1 MSDFEKTESGNRLE
15 ASMGVRSAFGNIPGY
30 LVLLLVCMAQMMAF
44 TGTLQAHPSQNPAL
58 RTGEKEVVIPK
69 EPGWKDPSY
78 RGWEIMNITG
88 LIATYYDLDLDGK
101 LDYMVIRKI
110 LQKATAETTTI
121 EQAIAVAKSQEMSVY
136 FSHPVIY
143 FTNRHP
149 LFYCKGVDY
158 RRNCSDI
165 WVDIAE
171 DGLNGNEELYTLSTP
186 KPGVR

>member
-1 MSDFEKTESGNRLE
+1 MSVKRVFR
-15 ASMGVRSAFGNIPGY
+15 NISRCCA
-30 LVLLLVCMAQMMAF
+30 LWLICVAQMLAF
-44 TGTLQAHPSQNPAL
+44 AGPLKAQPGDNPAHNA
-58 RTGEKEVVIPK
+58 REAIPK

-88 LIATYYDLDLDGK
+88 LISTYYDLDLDGK

-121 EQAIAVAKSQEMSVY
+121 EQAIAIAKSQGMSVY
-136 FSHPVIY
+136 FSNPLIY
-143 FTNRHP
+143 FTTRNP

-171 DGLNGNEELYTLSTP
+171 DGLNGNEESYTLSTP
-186 KPGVR
+186 RPGVR

>member
-1 MSDFEKTESGNRLE
+1 
-15 ASMGVRSAFGNIPGY
+15 MGEIRAFWNIPGY
-30 LVLLLVCMAQMMAF
+30 FVLPLVLIAQMLAF
-44 TGTLQAHPSQNPAL
+44 SGPLKAQPGSPAL
-58 RTGEKEVVIPK
+58 GAGEKGVVIPE

-121 EQAIAVAKSQEMSVY
+121 EQAIAIAKHQGMSVY
-136 FSHPVIY
+136 FSHPLIY
-143 FTNRHP
+143 FTHRHP
-149 LFYCKGVDY
+149 LFYCKGVDT

-171 DGLNGNEELYTLSTP
+171 DGLNGNEKLYTLSTP
-186 KPGVR
+186 SPGVR

>member
-1 MSDFEKTESGNRLE
+1 MVKRIL
-15 ASMGVRSAFGNIPGY
+15 GNIPRNY
-30 LVLLLVCMAQMMAF
+30 ALLLVCMVQMMVFAGPLKAQPDQIPF
-44 TGTLQAHPSQNPAL
+44 PGA
-58 RTGEKEVVIPK
+58 GKKEMVIPK

-110 LQKATAETTTI
+110 LQKATAETTTV

-136 FSHPVIY
+136 FSNPIIY
-143 FTNRHP
+143 FTKRHP
-149 LFYCKGVDY
+149 MFYCKGVDY
-158 RRNCSDI
+158 RRNCNDI

-171 DGLNGNEELYTLSTP
+171 DGLNGNEELYSLSTP
-186 KPGVR
+186 SLGVR

>member
-1 MSDFEKTESGNRLE
+1 MENQGAYGNRLE
-15 ASMGVRSAFGNIPGY
+15 PSIMVKKAFGNSQRNFT
-30 LVLLLVCMAQMMAF
+30 LLLVCMMLAFAGPLKAQP
-44 TGTLQAHPSQNPAL
+44 GQSPAP
-58 RTGEKEVVIPK
+58 GAGGKGVNIPE

-78 RGWEIMNITG
+78 RGWEIMSITG
-88 LIATYYDLDLDGK
+88 LISTYYDLDLDGK

-121 EQAIAVAKSQEMSVY
+121 ERAIAIAKSQEMSVY

-143 FTNRHP
+143 FTKRNP

-165 WVDIAE
+165 WVDIEE

-186 KPGVR
+186 NPGVR